1 MAEYMTDEML
11 SELRVIYKNNLSKFC
26 DEKSLQYA
34 CFKQWIKCFN
44 LTKVSINQQSLP
56 PVIKYIIQ
64 NYCERLVCDYCGK
77 LTWDFDHRINHVKE
91 EHMEEIYAILS
102 GIQKYRQ

>member
-11 SELRVIYKNNLSKFC
+11 SELRIIYKNNLSEFC

-64 NYCERLVCDYCGK
+64 NYCERLVCDYCDK

-91 EHMEEIYAILS
+91 QHMEEIYAVLS
-102 GIQKYRQ
+102 SIQKYKK